1 MLVIEFLV
9 LALIAYE
16 VGGAVLGKRRTRQ
29 RLMVIRGLLVKGQA
43 LQIGRAHIFTPVP
56 TCVGYSRPFGCSL
69 LKGQALQQRAPKGPG
84 ITDAGRDWG
93 KDVDLWEQETSHV
106 LDSYSSQ
113 AVASF
118 MYDSGIV
125 GTVYPWVA
133 DSKHYAGLVL
143 HLQNLKSIMEKPDIY
158 L

>member
-1 MLVIEFLV
+1 MLDTMRRLFAGSRPVDILMLVIEFLV

-43 LQIGRAHIFTPVP
+43 LQ
-56 TCVGYSRPFGCSL
+56 
-69 LKGQALQQRAPKGPG
+69 QRAPKGPG
-84 ITDAGRDWG
+84 ITDARRDRG
-93 KDVDLWEQETSHV
+93 KDVDLWERETSHV